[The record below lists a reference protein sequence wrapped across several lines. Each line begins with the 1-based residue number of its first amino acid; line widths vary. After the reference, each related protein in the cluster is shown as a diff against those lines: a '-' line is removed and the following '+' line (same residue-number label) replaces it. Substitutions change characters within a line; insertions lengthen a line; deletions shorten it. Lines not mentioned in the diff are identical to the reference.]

1 MPKPSLVTSPRK
13 TALYLPEQTLEKGRA
28 LAAESGISLSQLV
41 TQLLESRAD
50 TLCKV
55 RVHADFPAD
64 EFLQI
69 KDEAER
75 SGMSVED
82 LVRTATYRLLDTTG
96 H

>member
-1 MPKPSLVTSPRK
+1 MPKPSIVTSPRK

-41 TQLLESRAD
+41 AQLLDTQAD

-64 EFLQI
+64 EYDQI
-69 KDEAER
+69 KQEADR
-75 SGMSVED
+75 HGMSIED
-82 LVRTATYRLLDTTG
+82 LVRTATYHMLGSR
-96 H
+96 